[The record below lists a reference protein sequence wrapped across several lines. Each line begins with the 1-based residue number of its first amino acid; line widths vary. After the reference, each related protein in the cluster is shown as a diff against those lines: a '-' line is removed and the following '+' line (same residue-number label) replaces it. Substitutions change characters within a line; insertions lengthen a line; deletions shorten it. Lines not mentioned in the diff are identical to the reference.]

1 MTPHFPS
8 RRAAMSRGAVRRV
21 AAVLATVLV
30 VGGTPLVA
38 RALADDSATVIADD
52 APAASASAPERRRPA
67 PASTLATA
75 ELGALI
81 DADPITIAAVAT
93 AGAQAQRQAEPTVTV
108 PVVDPV
114 ILVLADTYTWGEQ
127 GPRVVLLQELLGI
140 AADGT
145 YGHATHRAHLSAVE
159 FVGLPTATVPMPVLP
174 PGPSPAE
181 WEALRQC
188 ESNGNYSITNPSGR
202 YRGAYQFDRTTWDS
216 VASRRAMRLVGVDPA
231 AAAPA
236 DQDYMALALYSE
248 RGASPWPHCG
258 RHLS

>member
-1 MTPHFPS
+1 
-8 RRAAMSRGAVRRV
+8 MSRGAVRRV

-38 RALADDSATVIADD
+38 RALADDSATAIADD
-52 APAASASAPERRRPA
+52 APAASAGAPERRRAA
-67 PASTLATA
+67 PTSTSPTV
-75 ELGALI
+75 EPGAHL
-81 DADPITIAAVAT
+81 DADPITAAALAT

-127 GPRVVLLQELLGI
+127 GPRVVLLQETLGI
-140 AADGT
+140 TVDGT
-145 YGHATHRAHLSAVE
+145 YGHTTHSAHLSAVE
-159 FVGLPTATVPMPVLP
+159 FVGLSTATVPVPVLP
-174 PGPSPAE
+174 PGPSPDE

-188 ESNGNYSITNPSGR
+188 ESNGNYAITNPSGR

-216 VASRRAMRLVGVDPA
+216 VASRHSPGLVGVDPA

-248 RGASPWPHCG
+248 RGARPWPHCG